1 MSTALLYCDS
11 CGAANR
17 VQARFCIACGTS
29 LQGVNPL
36 PSSPTHSTLTGRLNQ
51 HTLLR
56 QRYHVLNLLG
66 QGGMGAVYKAADL
79 LFNGDLRAVK
89 EMSQSGLSAYELQNA
104 TEAFQHE
111 AHLLAQLHH
120 ESLPHIY
127 DHFNEDGRWYL
138 VMDYL
143 AGETLEAHLRD
154 LPGDACQPQEALNI
168 GIQLCDVLSYLHT
181 HQPPVIFRDLKP
193 ANIMLTPDGNVHLID
208 FGIARLF
215 KPGQATDTMA
225 LGSPGYAAP
234 EQYGRAQTSASSD
247 IYSLGATLHE
257 MLTGY
262 DPGSSPFQFPPLNLT
277 SLPGGDELNTLV
289 LQMVEI
295 RQDKR
300 PASVL
305 EVKQRLQKIVQRLSP
320 PVQPQTIPATATVT
334 LPKQSLMPQTAP
346 QVDINV
352 ATKIVKKVS
361 VPTSTLMIPEANDIV
376 VDRNGQ
382 GDYDSVRE
390 ALRHAPANAR
400 ILVYPGVYR
409 GLLILDRPVNL
420 QAAGP
425 REQTTLESFDE
436 SCLSM
441 QTSSATVCGFTLS
454 SRIDSRA
461 HPFSTV
467 DISQGELLLEQ
478 CDISSESLSC
488 ITIHGQDANPT
499 IRNCIIRDGHSDGI
513 AITEHARGLI
523 EDCEIVRN
531 ALAGVTIALDAD
543 PILRRCKIYDGQ
555 LSGVYIYQRGR
566 GKIEDCDIYHNTL
579 PGIAITQDGNPLVQQ
594 CKIHDGKQ
602 HGIFITEY
610 GRGSIEHC
618 QIFANAFSGVAIAK
632 EGNPN
637 VQHCQIYNN
646 GRSGISARDRGHGVI
661 EHCDIKYNHQGPWQI
676 SEDSQIIR
684 PDNTLQAF

>member
-17 VQARFCIACGTS
+17 VQARFCIACGAS
-29 LQGVNPL
+29 LQGISSL
-36 PSSPTHSTLTGRLNQ
+36 QSSPVHATLTGRLNL

-56 QRYHVLNLLG
+56 QRYRVLNLLG
-66 QGGMGAVYKAADL
+66 QGGMGAVYKAEDL
-79 LFNGDLRAVK
+79 LFSGDLRAVK
-89 EMSQSGLSAYELQNA
+89 EMSQSGLSSYELQNA

-143 AGETLEAHLRD
+143 AGETLEAHLRR
-154 LPGDACQPQEALNI
+154 LPGNACQPQEALNI
-168 GIQLCDVLSYLHT
+168 GIQLCDALSYLHT

-193 ANIMLTPDGNVHLID
+193 ANIILTPDDKIHLID

-262 DPGSSPFQFPPLNLT
+262 DPCSSPFQFPPLNLT

-295 RQDKR
+295 KQDKR
-300 PASVL
+300 PASAL
-305 EVKQRLQKIVQRLSP
+305 EVKQRLQKIAQRLAP
-320 PVQPQTIPATATVT
+320 PVQPQTLSVAAAAA
-334 LPKQSLMPQTAP
+334 LPIQSIMAQSGP
-346 QVDINV
+346 QVATHI
-352 ATKIVKKVS
+352 ATKIVSNVS
-361 VPTSTLMIPEANDIV
+361 IPTSTLMMPEANDIV

-382 GDYDSVRE
+382 GDYDSIRE
-390 ALRHAPANAR
+390 ALRHVSANTR

-409 GLLILDRPVNL
+409 GLLTLDRPVHL

-425 REQTTLESFDE
+425 REHTMLESFDE
-436 SCLSM
+436 SCLAM
-441 QTSSATVCGFTLS
+441 QTTSATVRGFTLNG
-454 SRIDSRA
+454 RIDSRTN
-461 HPFSTV
+461 PFSTV
-467 DISQGELLLEQ
+467 DIYQGELLLEQ
-478 CDISSESLSC
+478 CDVSSESLAC
-488 ITIHGQDANPT
+488 ITIYGKDANPT
-499 IRNCIIRDGHSDGI
+499 IRNCIIHDGHSDGI

-523 EDCEIVRN
+523 EECEIARN
-531 ALAGVTIALDAD
+531 ALAGVTIALEAD
-543 PILRRCKIYDGQ
+543 PVLRRCKIYDGQ
-555 LSGVYIYQRGR
+555 LSGIYIYKRGR
-566 GKIEDCDIYHNTL
+566 GKIEACDIYRNTL
-579 PGIAITQDGNPLVQQ
+579 PGIAITQEGHPLVQQ
-594 CKIHDGKQ
+594 CSIHDGKQ

-637 VQHCQIYNN
+637 IQHCQIYNN
-646 GRSGISARDRGHGVI
+646 ARNGISARDRGYGTI
-661 EHCDIKYNHQGPWQI
+661 EHCEIKHNQQGAWQI
-676 SEDSQIIR
+676 SDDAQIIR
-684 PDNTLQAF
+684 LDNVVV